1 MRILAAIHPP
11 EATEAILA
19 CVGLSVRAPPIAP
32 PHPDDAASEEI
43 WPDGVDALPP
53 VDFDA

>member
-11 EATEAILA
+11 EATEGILA

-32 PHPDDAASEEI
+32 PRPENVAPAEDWA
-43 WPDGVDALPP
+43 DGIDALPP
-53 VDFDA
+53 DDFGA